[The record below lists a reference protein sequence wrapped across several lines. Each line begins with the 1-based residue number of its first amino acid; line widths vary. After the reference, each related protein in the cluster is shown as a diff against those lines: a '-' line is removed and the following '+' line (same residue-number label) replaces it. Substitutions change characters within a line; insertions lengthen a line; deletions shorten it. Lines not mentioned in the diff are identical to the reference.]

1 MTKGTLRR
9 TRRPKPMRDMT
20 PDAESGPKLV
30 QAYGD
35 GGFRISGQ
43 RYEGSLI
50 VLPSVVHAWPVASI
64 GDVTA
69 ASLALVSDA
78 AEPVDIL
85 LIGSGHDVPRVDQAV
100 RDALRPRGIIA
111 DVMDTGAACRTF
123 NLLVA
128 DGRHVAAAMIAV

>member
-1 MTKGTLRR
+1 
-9 TRRPKPMRDMT
+9 MRDIT
-20 PDAESGPKLV
+20 PDPETGPNLV

-43 RYEGSLI
+43 RYEGSVL
-50 VLPSVVHAWPVASI
+50 VLPSAVHPWSVSTIDA
-64 GDVTA
+64 VTA
-69 ASLALVSDA
+69 SSLNLVSS
-78 AEPVDIL
+78 AEEPIDIL
-85 LIGSGHDVPRVDQAV
+85 LIGSGQGIPRIDQAV

>member
-1 MTKGTLRR
+1 
-9 TRRPKPMRDMT
+9 MRDMT
-20 PDAESGPKLV
+20 PDPDRGPRLV

-35 GGFRISGQ
+35 GGFRVSGQ

-50 VLPSVVHAWPVASI
+50 ILPSAVHAWPVTSM
-64 GDVTA
+64 GEVTTQ
-69 ASLALVSDA
+69 SLVQVCQSED
-78 AEPVDIL
+78 PIDIL
-85 LIGSGHDVPRVDQAV
+85 LIGSGHEVPRIDQAV

-128 DGRHVAAAMIAV
+128 DARRVAAAMIAV

>member
-1 MTKGTLRR
+1 
-9 TRRPKPMRDMT
+9 MT
-20 PDAESGPKLV
+20 PDPESGPKLV

-50 VLPSVVHAWPVASI
+50 VLPSIVHAWS
-64 GDVTA
+64 VTA
-69 ASLALVSDA
+69 IDEVTAESLAHVCDA
-78 AEPVDIL
+78 GDAIDIL
-85 LIGSGHDVPRVDQAV
+85 LIGSGHEVPRLDQSV
-100 RDALRPRGIIA
+100 RDALRPRGIVA

-128 DGRHVAAAMIAV
+128 DARRVAAAMIAV

>member
-1 MTKGTLRR
+1 
-9 TRRPKPMRDMT
+9 MT
-20 PDAESGPKLV
+20 PDPETGPKLV

-50 VLPSVVHAWPVASI
+50 VLPSVVHAWPATSI
-64 GDVTA
+64 AEVTA
-69 ASLALVSDA
+69 ASLALVCESED
-78 AEPVDIL
+78 PVDIL
-85 LIGSGHDVPRVDQAV
+85 LIGSGHDVPRIDPAV

-128 DGRHVAAAMIAV
+128 DARRVAAAMIAV